1 MVTVD
6 YHPRFK
12 KQIVKIK
19 EISLK
24 AKLKKQIVKIISNP
38 EIGKPMRNVR
48 KGTREVRIKP
58 YRLSYFYIE
67 EENKII
73 ILSLYHKDI
82 Q

>member
-19 EISLK
+19 DISLK

-48 KGTREVRIKP
+48 KGTREVRLKP